1 MTLGAGFCIALERIE
16 GNSKNKKEVD
26 GNGGKLKVQKRGSEI
41 HESLRLRKNVPFSL
55 TTHFQSIAI
64 LDEIS
69 IDSVI
74 FIINVDII
82 SINLSDC

>member
-55 TTHFQSIAI
+55 TTHFQSVAI

-69 IDSVI
+69 ID
-74 FIINVDII
+74 
-82 SINLSDC
+82 